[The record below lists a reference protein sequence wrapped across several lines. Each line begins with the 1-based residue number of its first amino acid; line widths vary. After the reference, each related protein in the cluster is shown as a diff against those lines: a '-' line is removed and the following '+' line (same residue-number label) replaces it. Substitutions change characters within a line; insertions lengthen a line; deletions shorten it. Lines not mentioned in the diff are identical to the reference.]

1 MRAVDM
7 SGEMI
12 PAETLRTIFMGTSD
26 FAVAALKGLIDCERT
41 DVRAVFTRPDAVSG
55 RGKKLLPSPV
65 KVAAQEAGIEV
76 FTPRDM
82 RGSDV
87 YDAVA
92 SISPDLIIV
101 ASYGCI
107 LPQEIL
113 DLPAIGCINIH
124 ASILPEHRGAAPIQ
138 RAILEGD
145 EFAGV
150 SLMLMTAGLDEGD
163 FCAVARTEIGEKDYD
178 ALSAELAEMGAKL
191 LIDNI
196 DAISSGE
203 AAWVAQDK
211 TCATYAEKISKAEM
225 LLSPELSAHDNLLRV
240 RASSAQA
247 PAKAVICGRPLTI
260 LAASAPEADA
270 ELPELAPGAATL
282 FRKKLYLACSD
293 GLLQILRVKPDGK
306 KEMDAAAFCAGIN
319 AALKDGQST
328 WSAIA

>member
-1 MRAVDM
+1 
-7 SGEMI
+7 MI
-12 PAETLRTIFMGTSD
+12 PAKTLRTIFMGTSD
-26 FAVAALKGLIDCERT
+26 FAVAALKGLIGCERT

-55 RGKKLLPSPV
+55 RGKRLLPSPV
-65 KVAAQEAGIEV
+65 KAAAQEAGIEV
-76 FTPRDM
+76 FTPKDM
-82 RGSDV
+82 KGAEV
-87 YDAVA
+87 YDAVS
-92 SISPDLIIV
+92 SISPDLIVV

-124 ASILPEHRGAAPIQ
+124 ASILPNHRGAAPIK

-145 EFAGV
+145 KIAGV

-163 FCAVARTEIGEKDYD
+163 FCAVARTEIGDKDYD
-178 ALSAELAEMGAKL
+178 TLSSELAEMGSKL

-196 DAISSGE
+196 DAISNGE

-211 TCATYAEKISKAEM
+211 TRATYAEKITKAEM
-225 LLSPELSAHDNLLRV
+225 LLSPELSVRDNLLRV
-240 RASSAQA
+240 RASSSQA
-247 PAKAVICGRPLTI
+247 PAKAVICDRPLTVI
-260 LAASAPEADA
+260 AASAPEEGE
-270 ELPELAPGAATL
+270 ELPELAPGSATM
-282 FRKKLYLACSD
+282 FRKRLYLACSD

-319 AALKDGQST
+319 AALKGGEST